1 MEIRLIA
8 LDLDGTLLNS
18 HKEISAENYHA
29 LQAAAEQGTLIVPC
43 TGRFYLGMP
52 EQVRQLPFVRYAI
65 TVNGAEV
72 YDTCTE
78 TALYRA
84 EIQPPEAERVI
95 DVLDTLPVI
104 YDCYLEGWGYMPAE
118 LYNRAGEFVSDPH
131 ILRMIRELRKPVE
144 DFRGHIRGKSLQ
156 KIQMFFRDQT
166 LRMNT
171 WRQLEEGFP
180 ELSITSSSP
189 YNIEINAGNAT
200 KGAAMLA
207 LCGALGIPRE
217 QTMAFGDS
225 SNDKTMIEAAGIG
238 VAMGNA
244 LPEIREMADFV
255 TDTND
260 RGGVGLAVRRF
271 CGLSK

>member
-1 MEIRLIA
+1 MDIKLIA

-18 HKEISAENYHA
+18 HKEIPAENYQA
-29 LQAAAEQGTLIVPC
+29 LQAAAEQGALIVPC

-72 YDTCTE
+72 YDTATE

-84 EIQPPEAERVI
+84 EISPGKAEQVV
-95 DVLDTLPVI
+95 DMLDTLPVI
-104 YDCYLEGWGYMPAE
+104 YDCYLDGWGYMPAP
-118 LYNRAGEFVSDPH
+118 LYERAGEFVSDPH
-131 ILRMIRELRKPVE
+131 ILRMIRDLRQPVE

-166 LRMNT
+166 LRGDT
-171 WRQLEEGFP
+171 WRHLEKRFP
-180 ELSITSSSP
+180 QLSITSSSP
-189 YNIEINAGNAT
+189 YNIEVNAGNAT
-200 KGAAMLA
+200 KGAALLA
-207 LCGALGIPRE
+207 LCEALDIPRE

-225 SNDKTMIEAAGIG
+225 SNDETMIQAAGIG

-244 LPEIREMADFV
+244 LPEIQKAADFV

-271 CGLSK
+271 CGLP

>member
-1 MEIRLIA
+1 MNIRLIA

-18 HKEISAENYHA
+18 EKEIPEENRRA
-29 LQAAAEQGTLIVPC
+29 LQEAAEQGTLIVPC

-65 TVNGAEV
+65 TINGAEV
-72 YDTCTE
+72 YDTATK

-84 EIQPPEAERVI
+84 EIPPEEAERVL

-104 YDCYLEGWGYMPAE
+104 FDCYMEGWGYMPAE
-118 LYNRAGEFVSDPH
+118 LYDRAEEFVSDFH
-131 ILRMIRELRKPVE
+131 ILRMIRELRQPVE

-166 LRMNT
+166 LRKTT
-171 WRQLEEGFP
+171 WRQLEERFP
-180 ELSITSSSP
+180 QLSITSSSP
-189 YNIEINAGNAT
+189 NNIEVNGGNAT

-207 LCGALGIPRE
+207 LCEALGIPQE
-217 QTMAFGDS
+217 ETMAFGDS
-225 SNDKTMIEAAGIG
+225 TNDRSMIEAAGIG

-260 RGGVGLAVRRF
+260 NAGVGKAVRRF
-271 CGLSK
+271 CGLS